1 MDKYKNNNNYAKTFS
16 NGFIIKKFNIS
27 KQDNVNKTRNI
38 SPLSK
43 TDRQCF
49 SVHNN
54 SRKKLKILTINSD
67 KLILSKK
74 DNKNFPKGNIF
85 HSKTL
90 SHRNYK
96 KNKRKVLSLDLNIK
110 ESKPN
115 IRKIDQEIKNL
126 LSKGKRKIISPTTM
140 STKSITQETINIDKI
155 KEYNECMEIIH
166 KKPSYVVDLV
176 RKKKQI
182 RTDNKYFDSIINKV
196 IRKIIFLNGKNE
208 FISEAIVMNLLN
220 NEISQLKESIDKI
233 AKANCSIKNYSKV
246 IFNKTNIFLPLIN
259 TLTEQITKAP
269 TNLVTE
275 ENVIKSN
282 RKFDSLIT
290 QMKEQQLTAKLK
302 AIKEQKN
309 YFSHENNIDMN
320 INHSESSDD
329 ENELQKQLKE
339 QLRPHKVTMSKI
351 YSHFLSNYKH
361 QKNKTTKKKLQSK
374 SLPNIKLCNEME
386 QLMSIDSTVMTIRKI
401 LIKSSTIV
409 NIFTNKNTEGN
420 MQSQYDNKLSL
431 YREMDTSPWHV
442 SQSNMNTISN
452 VNSLSNMK
460 TNITSGKKEKTKLII
475 KNPSN
480 LKSISTIKKNRKSII
495 INNQEGN
502 KIQRNS
508 IIKRNSIAMGGNK
521 QINQRKS
528 VILNAKT
535 QEKTKIINKKK
546 AKSVHVKS
554 YQHEKHLNIEVNDD
568 DEEIKINDELNL
580 SSSSSS
586 NKSEQKDQI
595 PPAQEKIVVIHR
607 MKSKKPTKKPETDNE
622 KQNLINQ
629 IENEFLTN
637 LSTLSEQNVDVLLQN
652 EDINE
657 QIEKLRN
664 ELITIGNEDVKKMN
678 NKELLVLMIKEK
690 KRLSFLNI
698 FKSKSNITSIL
709 SQIDSEK
716 KEKEDLINKFN
727 LKKMIK
733 PFSQRKSISFFGGH
747 FRNVATKTINVENDK
762 TVKERCDNF
771 FQSIKG
777 KLNELN
783 LNQEIKYQLTFQQS
797 EESKEKF
804 LELLHRI
811 EELKKMDNDSY
822 LKSLEDNYNTYKEEI
837 EGLVEARQMEER
849 INKFIASSEAH
860 IKMKMNHRQLVQ
872 DNLNVKDNIVNFI
885 LEDNNI
891 NK

>member
-1 MDKYKNNNNYAKTFS
+1 MEKYKSINNYAKTFS
-16 NGFIIKKFNIS
+16 NGFIIKNFYIS
-27 KQDNVNKTRNI
+27 KQDNVIKTRNI
-38 SPLSK
+38 SPFSK

-54 SRKKLKILTINSD
+54 SRKKLKIFTINSD
-67 KLILSKK
+67 KLMLSKK

-126 LSKGKRKIISPTTM
+126 LSKGKRTIISPTTM
-140 STKSITQETINIDKI
+140 STKSVTQETINIDKI
-155 KEYNECMEIIH
+155 KEYKECMEIIH
-166 KKPSYVVDLV
+166 KKPRYVVDLV
-176 RKKKQI
+176 KKKKQI
-182 RTDNKYFDSIINKV
+182 VTDNKYFDSIINKV

-208 FISEAIVMNLLN
+208 FISEDIVINLLN

-246 IFNKTNIFLPLIN
+246 LLNKTNIFLPIIN
-259 TLTEQITKAP
+259 TLTEPITKAQ
-269 TNLVTE
+269 TIIETE

-290 QMKEQQLTAKLK
+290 QMKEQQLKAKLK

-320 INHSESSDD
+320 INQSESSDD
-329 ENELQKQLKE
+329 ENALQKQLKE

-351 YSHFLSNYKH
+351 YSHFISNFKH

-374 SLPNIKLCNEME
+374 SLPNIQLCNEME
-386 QLMSIDSTVMTIRKI
+386 KLMSIDSTVMTIRKI

-409 NIFTNKNTEGN
+409 NIFSNKNTEGN
-420 MQSQYDNKLSL
+420 IKSRYDNKISL
-431 YREMDTSPWHV
+431 YREMDISPWHV

-460 TNITSGKKEKTKLII
+460 TNITSGQKEKTKLII

-480 LKSISTIKKNRKSII
+480 LKSISTIKKNRKSIV

-502 KIQRNS
+502 KEQRNS
-508 IIKRNSIAMGGNK
+508 IIKRNSIVMNNNKGN
-521 QINQRKS
+521 NQRKS
-528 VILNAKT
+528 VILKAPI
-535 QEKTKIINKKK
+535 QEKSKIINKKK
-546 AKSVHVKS
+546 AKSVHVKR

-568 DEEIKINDELNL
+568 NEEIKINDKLNL
-580 SSSSSS
+580 SSSSSSS
-586 NKSEQKDQI
+586 NKSEQKDKI
-595 PPAQEKIVVIHR
+595 PAQERIVVIHR

-652 EDINE
+652 EDVNE
-657 QIEKLRN
+657 QIERLRN
-664 ELITIGNEDVKKMN
+664 ELIIVGNEDVKKMN

-709 SQIDSEK
+709 SQIDNEK

-747 FRNVATKTINVENDK
+747 FRNVAMKTINVENDK

-860 IKMKMNHRQLVQ
+860 IKMKMNHRQLIQ

-885 LEDNNI
+885 LEDNNN